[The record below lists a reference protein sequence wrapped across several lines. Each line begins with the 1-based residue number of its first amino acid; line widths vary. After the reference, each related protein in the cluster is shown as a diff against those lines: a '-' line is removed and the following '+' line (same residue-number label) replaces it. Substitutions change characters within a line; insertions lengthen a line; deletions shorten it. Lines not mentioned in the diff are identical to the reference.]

1 MTLWQPAP
9 RQSGRPRT
17 AIYKGATYHGTIQ
30 LLVDPVGR
38 WMSGRWL
45 GFGQNFRINTGEW
58 ELTWV
63 EGSIAKNVQRLYH
76 RRA

>member
-1 MTLWQPAP
+1 
-9 RQSGRPRT
+9 
-17 AIYKGATYHGTIQ
+17 
-30 LLVDPVGR
+30 
-38 WMSGRWL
+38 MSGRWL